1 MSTRARRRRI
11 CGGRSGFRPYAPP
24 RTAENSA
31 SLPPCRQPA
40 VQDRPR
46 RLSEGFVQK
55 FAQNYEIL
63 LTRQSITFHNHLK
76 QSENLDFRHPG
87 KSLLPSAPPISS
99 PPCPRSRTPEPS
111 SADARILV
119 HRLPPFRTRES
130 RFPTCNPQHFR
141 KAFPHFPAS
150 SARHFPPFPPMS
162 VPAFPAL
169 SENKNRCPDLTA
181 RARQGM
187 ASAEPRTTNP
197 SLMLDIV

>member
-1 MSTRARRRRI
+1 MSARARRRRK

-87 KSLLPSAPPISS
+87 KSLLPSAHPNPLLHVLVRGHRNHPP
-99 PPCPRSRTPEPS
+99 PM
-111 SADARILV
+111 
-119 HRLPPFRTRES
+119 
-130 RFPTCNPQHFR
+130 
-141 KAFPHFPAS
+141 PAS
-150 SARHFPPFPPMS
+150 SSIDSRPSARGHPVFPHAILSIFAKPFRISRRHQPVIFRPFRPCPS
-162 VPAFPAL
+162 PLFPRFQKTKTDVPTSPHGQG
-169 SENKNRCPDLTA
+169 
-181 RARQGM
+181 RAWHRQ
-187 ASAEPRTTNP
+187 SPEPRTR
-197 SLMLDIV
+197 L